1 MPLVKVN
8 DLLRHATENHYGVA
22 AVNVCNYE
30 TIKWVAEAAGRERIP
45 VIIQFYPGFEKYIA
59 LKHVAAIAKEF
70 AEKSEVPIGV
80 HLDHSA
86 GYGIAVG
93 GVRDGFP
100 SVMVDGSALPYEE
113 NVALTAAVVQAAGVF
128 NVDVEAELGH
138 VGSGAN
144 VDDIVNADHYTNVE
158 QAVEFVERTGCG
170 SLAVAVGNAHGAYVQ
185 TPNLDFERIAAL
197 RKALPIPLVLHG
209 CSDIPH
215 EQLQESVRLG
225 MSKFNIATEYFRACY
240 ASVEKQV
247 AAGEAKGNLFGLMNA
262 AAEDA
267 IDVVT
272 ESLASGDDAA
282 AKSAVEM
289 TRSMDQM
296 ERDIEN
302 RCLRLLLQQQPVARD
317 LRTISAAMKMVT
329 DLQRIGD
336 QCAHI
341 AEISLLLKEQK
352 QTRTLADIRTMSQKA
367 GVMVKRSIFA
377 YVNRDTEAAQAVI
390 ALDDEVDALFR
401 TIKGELVELIAGN
414 RDEADQ
420 AIDLIII
427 AKYLERIA
435 DHAVN
440 IAQWAIFCVTG
451 EILG

>member
-1 MPLVKVN
+1 MRSRFDEQLK
-8 DLLRHATENHYGVA
+8 LLNRKMTEMGGECESIIA
-22 AVNVCNYE
+22 
-30 TIKWVAEAAGRERIP
+30 AAG
-45 VIIQFYPGFEKYIA
+45 KA
-59 LKHVAAIAKEF
+59 L
-70 AEKSEVPIGV
+70 
-80 HLDHSA
+80 LQ
-86 GYGIAVG
+86 
-93 GVRDGFP
+93 
-100 SVMVDGSALPYEE
+100 GSA
-113 NVALTAAVVQAAGVF
+113 
-128 NVDVEAELGH
+128 VDARRAQEQGH
-138 VGSGAN
+138 RI
-144 VDDIVNADHYTNVE
+144 D
-158 QAVEFVERTGCG
+158 QLER
-170 SLAVAVGNAHGAYVQ
+170 
-185 TPNLDFERIAAL
+185 EI
-197 RKALPIPLVLHG
+197 
-209 CSDIPH
+209 
-215 EQLQESVRLG
+215 ES
-225 MSKFNIATEYFRACY
+225 I
-240 ASVEKQV
+240 
-247 AAGEAKGNLFGLMNA
+247 
-262 AAEDA
+262 
-267 IDVVT
+267 
-272 ESLASGDDAA
+272 
-282 AKSAVEM
+282 
-289 TRSMDQM
+289 
-296 ERDIEN
+296 
-302 RCLRLLLQQQPVARD
+302 CLKLLLQQQPVARD

-336 QCAHI
+336 QCANI

>member
-1 MPLVKVN
+1 MRKTF
-8 DLLRHATENHYGVA
+8 D
-22 AVNVCNYE
+22 
-30 TIKWVAEAAGRERIP
+30 
-45 VIIQFYPGFEKYIA
+45 
-59 LKHVAAIAKEF
+59 
-70 AEKSEVPIGV
+70 SEL
-80 HLDHSA
+80 H
-86 GYGIAVG
+86 
-93 GVRDGFP
+93 
-100 SVMVDGSALPYEE
+100 
-113 NVALTAAVVQAAGVF
+113 
-128 NVDVEAELGH
+128 ELG
-138 VGSGAN
+138 
-144 VDDIVNADHYTNVE
+144 
-158 QAVEFVERTGCG
+158 
-170 SLAVAVGNAHGAYVQ
+170 
-185 TPNLDFERIAAL
+185 
-197 RKALPIPLVLHG
+197 
-209 CSDIPH
+209 
-215 EQLQESVRLG
+215 
-225 MSKFNIATEYFRACY
+225 TEMIDMA
-240 ASVEKQV
+240 
-247 AAGEAKGNLFGLMNA
+247 A

-267 IDVVT
+267 IDLVT
-272 ESLASGDDAA
+272 SSLESPDRRQAHQAIDL
-282 AKSAVEM
+282 
-289 TRSMDQM
+289 THTMDQM
-296 ERDIEN
+296 ERSIEN

-317 LRTISAAMKMVT
+317 LRTISAALKMVT

-336 QCAHI
+336 QCANI

>member
-1 MPLVKVN
+1 MRKTFDAELQE
-8 DLLRHATENHYGVA
+8 L
-22 AVNVCNYE
+22 NYE
-30 TIKWVAEAAGRERIP
+30 MIDMA
-45 VIIQFYPGFEKYIA
+45 
-59 LKHVAAIAKEF
+59 
-70 AEKSEVPIGV
+70 
-80 HLDHSA
+80 
-86 GYGIAVG
+86 
-93 GVRDGFP
+93 
-100 SVMVDGSALPYEE
+100 
-113 NVALTAAVVQAAGVF
+113 
-128 NVDVEAELGH
+128 
-138 VGSGAN
+138 
-144 VDDIVNADHYTNVE
+144 
-158 QAVEFVERTGCG
+158 
-170 SLAVAVGNAHGAYVQ
+170 
-185 TPNLDFERIAAL
+185 
-197 RKALPIPLVLHG
+197 
-209 CSDIPH
+209 
-215 EQLQESVRLG
+215 
-225 MSKFNIATEYFRACY
+225 
-240 ASVEKQV
+240 
-247 AAGEAKGNLFGLMNA
+247 A

-336 QCAHI
+336 QCANI

-401 TIKGELVELIAGN
+401 TIKEELVELM
-414 RDEADQ
+414 DELDGDAR
-420 AIDLIII
+420 LFG
-427 AKYLERIA
+427 
-435 DHAVN
+435 AVN
-440 IAQWAIFCVTG
+440 TVCIRDGRAYGYNTDGAGFLRALNDEGIDPAGKRVLVLGAGGAAKAVCLKLAQAGAEVVVCNRTADKAAALCAHEPARLRPAGFDPDTLRRSAGCWSTAPPWVWRGRQGSLRSAPSWTPCPPGRRWWISSTPRRRLSCSAGPGRGGTRPPTVSDCWSTRRCSPWSTSPARPSTPRR
-451 EILG
+451 

>member
-1 MPLVKVN
+1 MLMVG
-8 DLLRHATENHYGVA
+8 D
-22 AVNVCNYE
+22 C
-30 TIKWVAEAAGRERIP
+30 
-45 VIIQFYPGFEKYIA
+45 PGA
-59 LKHVAAIAKEF
+59 C
-70 AEKSEVPIGV
+70 
-80 HLDHSA
+80 
-86 GYGIAVG
+86 AVG

-267 IDVVT
+267 IEFVR
-272 ESLASGDDAA
+272 G
-282 AKSAVEM
+282 KM
-289 TRSMDQM
+289 
-296 ERDIEN
+296 
-302 RCLRLLLQQQPVARD
+302 RLLNPNKF
-317 LRTISAAMKMVT
+317 S
-329 DLQRIGD
+329 
-336 QCAHI
+336 
-341 AEISLLLKEQK
+341 
-352 QTRTLADIRTMSQKA
+352 
-367 GVMVKRSIFA
+367 F
-377 YVNRDTEAAQAVI
+377 
-390 ALDDEVDALFR
+390 
-401 TIKGELVELIAGN
+401 
-414 RDEADQ
+414 
-420 AIDLIII
+420 
-427 AKYLERIA
+427 
-435 DHAVN
+435 
-440 IAQWAIFCVTG
+440 
-451 EILG
+451 